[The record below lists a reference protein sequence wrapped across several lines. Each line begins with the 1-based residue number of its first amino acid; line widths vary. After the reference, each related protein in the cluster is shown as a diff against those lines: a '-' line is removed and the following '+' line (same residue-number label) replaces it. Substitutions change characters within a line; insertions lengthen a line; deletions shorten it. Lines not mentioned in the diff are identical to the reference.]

1 MGLAKQPTV
10 LITGST
16 DGLGRRVAHDLAN
29 RGATLLVHG
38 RDLQRC
44 KQLLGE
50 LNNTAGNGNF
60 RYYVADL
67 SSLDQVRKLAQEV
80 EADNNKLDVLI
91 NNAGIGGGNQT
102 DGHRELSTDGYE
114 LRFAVNY
121 LATFMLTELLLP
133 LLRSSGAARIVNV
146 SSAAQQ
152 AIDFSDVMLE
162 HGYSGMRAYSQSKL
176 AQVMFT
182 LELAEKLDKDPVS
195 VNCLHPASLM
205 DTKMVYEMFGSAA
218 TSTQQGADATEY
230 LAVSEEIEGVS
241 GHYFDGKHKARAH
254 DQAYD
259 RQARARLW
267 EVSRQLVGL

>member
-1 MGLAKQPTV
+1 MGLAEQPTV

-16 DGLGRRVAHDLAN
+16 DGLGRQIAHDLAN

-38 RDLQRC
+38 RNLQRC

-50 LNNTAGNGNF
+50 LNTAGNGNS

-91 NNAGIGGGNQT
+91 NNAGIGGGNQA
-102 DGHRELSTDGYE
+102 DRHRELSTDGYE

-121 LATFMLTELLLP
+121 LATFMLTKLLLR
-133 LLRSSGAARIVNV
+133 LLQSSDAARIVNV
-146 SSAAQQ
+146 SSTAQQ

-162 HGYSGMRAYSQSKL
+162 RQYSGMRAYSQSKL

-182 LELAEKLDKDPVS
+182 FELAQKLGEGPVS
-195 VNCLHPASLM
+195 VNCLHPATLM
-205 DTKMVYEMFGSAA
+205 DTKMVYEMFGGAA

-230 LAVSEEIEGVS
+230 LAVSEEVEGVS
-241 GHYFDGKHKARAH
+241 GHYFDGKREVRAH

-259 RQARARLW
+259 PQARARLW
-267 EVSRQLVGL
+267 EVSRQLVDL